1 MEINCNQNGGNEMIR
16 DLTHQFIDTKNH
28 STIDIP
34 RNEGI
39 IIITF

>member
-16 DLTHQFIDTKNH
+16 DLTHQFIDKIFYF
-28 STIDIP
+28 TIDIP

-39 IIITF
+39 IISTF